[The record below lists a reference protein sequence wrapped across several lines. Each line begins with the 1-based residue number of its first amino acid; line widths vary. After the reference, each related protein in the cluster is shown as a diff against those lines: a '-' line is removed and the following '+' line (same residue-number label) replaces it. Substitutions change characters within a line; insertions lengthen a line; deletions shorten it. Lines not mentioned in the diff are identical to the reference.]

1 MSEIKTPRNKYPSDN
16 KTPEQKARQR
26 ELKRKREA
34 VNALP
39 RVKTV
44 KVGVKP
50 EEEAWR
56 KATHNLHAV
65 IGAACDRFFKK
76 RGMEH
81 DVGFFTRSIWG
92 AAKLGQT
99 IKEREIA
106 REEEEADSQQ

>member
-1 MSEIKTPRNKYPSDN
+1 MSEIKTPRKKYPSDT
-16 KTPEQKARQR
+16 KTAEQKARQR
-26 ELKRKREA
+26 ELKKQRES
-34 VNALP
+34 VNAMA

-56 KATHNLHAV
+56 KATHNLHSV

-106 REEEEADSQQ
+106 MEEEADSQK